1 MAIELDAECPD
12 LAPILRAGDMVVWGQ
27 GTSEPLTLSNAVVS
41 QRADIGPLRVFLG
54 AAFSETVRPEHA
66 DLLSITSY
74 GAIGTNARL
83 AKADVLEIIP
93 CPYSRIPDLFADGAL
108 RCDVALL
115 QLSDANADGRYS
127 LGVAN
132 DYMIDAARS
141 ARVVIAEI
149 NEQAPW
155 TYDGNALEGVRLDY
169 VVHTSRPLLEVGRT
183 ATGPIEQRIGQN
195 VAACIP
201 DGAILQTG
209 IGAIPDAVLASLH
222 RHRDLGVHSGM
233 IGDSMLD
240 LIEAGAV
247 SNRTKPVDYGVSV
260 TGVLFGSR
268 RLYRYA
274 NCNPEIALRSARY
287 THDPAT
293 LAHFK
298 AFFAINSALEV
309 DLTGQV
315 NAETSAGG
323 YTGAV
328 GGQPDFVAAALASP
342 NGRSIIALPSTA
354 KSNTVSRIV
363 PRLAGG
369 IVTTPRCSADLVVTE
384 WGVAELAGRS
394 MRERVRQMIGIA
406 HPDFQEALERAA
418 ANSFRNDMPFGTREA
433 GT

>member
-1 MAIELDAECPD
+1 
-12 LAPILRAGDMVVWGQ
+12 MVVWGQ
-27 GTSEPLTLSNAVVS
+27 GTSEPLTLSEAVVR
-41 QRADIGPLRVFLG
+41 QRENIGPLRVFLG
-54 AAFSETVRPEHA
+54 AAFSDTVKPEHA
-66 DLLSITSY
+66 DLLRISSY

-83 AKADVLEIIP
+83 ARAGVLEVVP
-93 CPYSRIPDLFADGAL
+93 CPYSQIPDLLERGPL

-115 QLSDANADGRYS
+115 QVSGPGPDGKLS

-141 ARVVIAEI
+141 ARIVIAEV

-155 TYDGNALEGVRLDY
+155 AYDGNALDGMRMDFMVR
-169 VVHTSRPLLEVGRT
+169 TSRPLLEVGRT
-183 ATGPIEQRIGQN
+183 AAGPVEERIGRN

-209 IGAIPDAVLASLH
+209 IGAVPDAVLASLH
-222 RHRDLGVHSGM
+222 GHRDLGVHSGM
-233 IGDSMLD
+233 IGDSVLD

-247 SNRTKPVDYGVSV
+247 NNRTKPVDCGVSV

-274 NCNPEIALRSARY
+274 NANPEIVLRSARY

-293 LAHFK
+293 LARFK

-315 NAETSAGG
+315 NAERSASG
-323 YTGAV
+323 YIGAV
-328 GGQPDFVAAALASP
+328 GGQPDFIHAALASP
-342 NGRSIIALPSTA
+342 NGRSIIALRSTA
-354 KSNTVSRIV
+354 KSDTVSRIV

-369 IVTTPRCSADLVVTE
+369 VVTTPRCSADLVVTE
-384 WGVAELAGRS
+384 WGVADLAGRS
-394 MRERVRQMIGIA
+394 MRERARQMIGIA
-406 HPDFQEALERAA
+406 HPDFREALERAA
-418 ANSFRNDMPFGTREA
+418 ANSFHDDLPFGASEA